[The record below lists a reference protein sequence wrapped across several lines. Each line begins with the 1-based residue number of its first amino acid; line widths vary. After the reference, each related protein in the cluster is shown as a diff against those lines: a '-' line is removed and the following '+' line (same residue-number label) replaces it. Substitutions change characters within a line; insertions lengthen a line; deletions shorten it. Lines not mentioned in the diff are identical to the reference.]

1 VVGVATAWVSIIV
14 LLPVA
19 ALVYQA
25 KLGGWSGFWTAITSP
40 DAVAALKLTLG
51 VAFVLVVINAIFGTL
66 IAWMLVRDSFP
77 GLGVINTLIDLPFA
91 LPTIVAGLV
100 LLILYGPG
108 SPLGI
113 DIAFTRTAVLVAL
126 LFETLPFVVRSV
138 QPVLMEL
145 DREMEEAAASLGAHP
160 IAVFRRVVLPT
171 LVPSILSG
179 CGLAFA
185 KAIGE
190 FGSVSLISGNLPFST
205 QVMSVLIYGQIES
218 DNVAGA
224 AALSIALLVIA
235 LIVLLLMGVAQRW
248 GMRHED
254 AA

>member
-1 VVGVATAWVSIIV
+1 MRLRS
-14 LLPVA
+14 LSS
-19 ALVYQA
+19 
-25 KLGGWSGFWTAITSP
+25 GGSCC
-40 DAVAALKLTLG
+40 
-51 VAFVLVVINAIFGTL
+51 
-66 IAWMLVRDSFP
+66 R
-77 GLGVINTLIDLPFA
+77 
-91 LPTIVAGLV
+91 
-100 LLILYGPG
+100 
-108 SPLGI
+108 PL
-113 DIAFTRTAVLVAL
+113 A
-126 LFETLPFVVRSV
+126 
-138 QPVLMEL
+138 
-145 DREMEEAAASLGAHP
+145 
-160 IAVFRRVVLPT
+160 
-171 LVPSILSG
+171 PSILSG

-235 LIVLLLMGVAQRW
+235 LIVLLLIGVVQRW

>member
-25 KLGGWSGFWTAITSP
+25 KLGGWDSFWTAITSP
-40 DAVAALKLTLG
+40 DAVSALKLTLG
-51 VAFVLVVINAIFGTL
+51 VALVLVVINAVFGTL

-77 GLGVINTLIDLPFA
+77 GLGVINTMIDLPFA

-108 SPLGI
+108 SPVGI
-113 DIAFTRTAVLVAL
+113 NIAYTRTAVLVAL

-145 DREMEEAAASLGAHP
+145 DREMEEAAASLGAP
-160 IAVFRRVVLPT
+160 PFAVFRRVVLPT

-205 QVMSVLIYGQIES
+205 QVMSVLIFGQIES
-218 DNVAGA
+218 DNIAGA

-254 AA
+254 